1 MKRSLRFTLAVYGIF
16 LLASQ
21 LSAQTPIADPYIT
34 QVVSPYGYVAQG
46 SPAPFT
52 SIAGRPDTLYYQ
64 FGGGLAVPEDDG
76 YANLSLPFNF
86 RFFNSTIPAGNPIF
100 ASANGFLVFGTT
112 STTVIPVNLMTEP
125 ASFGNQPAIAPFFDD
140 LIARGMQMGGPG
152 LYVQLTGTPGNQ
164 KMTFEWS
171 AMQHYN
177 NGKPSNL
184 VSFQVS
190 LNESD
195 GSIVFNYD
203 NTVFGNTSDMG
214 QLATVG
220 IRDTTFSNP
229 PDNVVQWGFSPGS
242 KNGEGI
248 MLGASN
254 FQISFGGAAVP
265 EPASLAMISL
275 AGISMTGVMWYRR
288 RKAKR
293 TAVTA
298 RR

>member
-1 MKRSLRFTLAVYGIF
+1 MQTLRISLAVYGLLF
-16 LLASQ
+16 LTSQ
-21 LSAQTPIADPYIT
+21 LGAQTPIADPYVT
-34 QVVSPYGYVAQG
+34 QVNSPYGYVAQG
-46 SPAPFT
+46 TAAPFT

-86 RFFNSTIPAGNPIF
+86 RFFNSTVPAGNPIF
-100 ASANGFLVFGTT
+100 ASANGFLVFGTS

-140 LIARGMQMGGPG
+140 LVARGMQMGGPG

-177 NGKPSNL
+177 NGNPSNL

-190 LNESD
+190 LHESD

-229 PDNVVQWGFSPGS
+229 PDYVVQWGFSPGS
-242 KNGEGI
+242 KNGEGV
-248 MLGASN
+248 MLGGSN
-254 FQISFGGAAVP
+254 FQISFTMSAVP
-265 EPASLAMISL
+265 EPASLAMISV
-275 AGISMTGVMWYRR
+275 AGASMAGVMWYRR

>member
-1 MKRSLRFTLAVYGIF
+1 MSLVVYG
-16 LLASQ
+16 LLILNCQ
-21 LSAQTPIADPYIT
+21 LSAQIPLPNPYTSQII
-34 QVVSPYGYVAQG
+34 SPYGYVAQG
-46 SPAPFT
+46 SSVPFT
-52 SIAGRPDTLYYQ
+52 SIAGRPDTLYYA

-76 YANLSLPFNF
+76 YANLSLPFQF
-86 RFFNSTIPAGNPIF
+86 RFFNSVLPAGNPIF
-100 ASANGFLVFGTT
+100 ASANGFLVFGTS
-112 STTVIPVNLMTEP
+112 STTVVPVNLMTEP
-125 ASFGNQPAIAPFFDD
+125 ASFGNQPAIVPLFDD
-140 LIARGMQMGGPG
+140 LVARGMQMGGPG
-152 LYVQLTGTPGNQ
+152 LYVQVTGSPGSQ

-177 NGKPSNL
+177 NGNPTDL
-184 VSFQVS
+184 VSFQVT
-190 LNESD
+190 LHESD
-195 GSIVFNYD
+195 GTIVFNYD

-248 MLGASN
+248 MLGSSH
-254 FQISFGGAAVP
+254 FQISFTMSAVP

-275 AGISMTGVMWYRR
+275 AGVSMAGVMWYRR
-288 RKAKR
+288 RKVQR
-293 TAVTA
+293 TAVRA